1 MLKFIKRNAAA
12 ISIYILIT
20 VGIVLGML
28 HLFPLEAEA
37 KPSKNSE
44 FTFTEVD
51 GASIPFS
58 AHMYVMKDSKGI
70 EYIVIVKASGES
82 SITPRLDYGY
92 EIGDRQLK
100 GVK

>member
-37 KPSKNSE
+37 KPDRISD
-44 FTFTEVD
+44 FTFTKVAEET
-51 GASIPFS
+51 IPFS
-58 AHMYVMKDSKGI
+58 AQMYVMKDSKGI

-92 EIGDRQLK
+92 EFRDRQFK

>member
-37 KPSKNSE
+37 KPNRISD

-58 AHMYVMKDSKGI
+58 ARMYVMKDSKGI

-92 EIGDRQLK
+92 VNGNKQLK
-100 GVK
+100 GIK